1 MEEKTALKPIFIR
14 EYPPFALAMGSTFLS
29 WLTGSI
35 AFDSFTAKDPDIL
48 IGILFGLV
56 FIAAAAAALS
66 SWTSVF
72 TIARIGLYLK
82 ETGITHISSGWLLF
96 TTRSRTLSWQDIEE
110 IKLEKDILMVIA
122 RDKEKTFSISI
133 AGLLEN
139 PDWIV
144 ERSQAWITAVKRGD
158 TRDEVLQPL
167 VQLETQMAEVTC
179 QACGGNVDIAV
190 GAVDKAVCRFCG
202 SSQNLGQKVKDA
214 LQRLSRLI
222 ADLPAAHRQFQEK
235 ALRRFAA
242 EGKKHRRTIL
252 GVGWGTAAV
261 WLLFALVEFI
271 STMVRKEQDLNI
283 VFISVLVG
291 LAFLSVLTAY
301 ILAAFIRRAF
311 GKFSLPMQALAPI
324 ETGGTARCRLCGAD
338 LPDKGVLRRCDY
350 CASDSIV
357 VGEELAKAEQA
368 AGEALRQAQ
377 KAVRTGTETAARLL
391 DSAAYKMQIFTY
403 TQFFWL
409 HIPILTALDGSTG
422 MLYRLT
428 GIGLAMLIGN
438 FASTILGMRW
448 LNKSRD

>member
-1 MEEKTALKPIFIR
+1 
-14 EYPPFALAMGSTFLS
+14 
-29 WLTGSI
+29 
-35 AFDSFTAKDPDIL
+35 
-48 IGILFGLV
+48 
-56 FIAAAAAALS
+56 
-66 SWTSVF
+66 
-72 TIARIGLYLK
+72 
-82 ETGITHISSGWLLF
+82 
-96 TTRSRTLSWQDIEE
+96 
-110 IKLEKDILMVIA
+110 
-122 RDKEKTFSISI
+122 
-133 AGLLEN
+133 
-139 PDWIV
+139 
-144 ERSQAWITAVKRGD
+144 
-158 TRDEVLQPL
+158 
-167 VQLETQMAEVTC
+167 
-179 QACGGNVDIAV
+179 
-190 GAVDKAVCRFCG
+190 
-202 SSQNLGQKVKDA
+202 
-214 LQRLSRLI
+214 
-222 ADLPAAHRQFQEK
+222 
-235 ALRRFAA
+235 
-242 EGKKHRRTIL
+242 
-252 GVGWGTAAV
+252 
-261 WLLFALVEFI
+261 VEFI
-271 STMVRKEQDLNI
+271 STMARKEQEMNM
-283 VFISVLVG
+283 VFISVVLG
-291 LAFLSVLTAY
+291 LAVLSVLTAY

-409 HIPILTALDGSTG
+409 HIPILVALDGSTG